1 MARRSRGSSA
11 ATAGLSA
18 LRIGLVLV
26 SIALLGACATPADRT
41 DPRSTRTV
49 ETSGTISTTTTTGLG
64 RSEPTELWI
73 PRIEARSSLV
83 SLGLNKDGTVEVP
96 PVAEPMQ
103 AGWYSLSATPGE
115 AGPAVI
121 LGHVDGNR
129 KPGIFYRLRELVPGD
144 DVEVSRI
151 DGSVARFVVREVDQV
166 PKAQF
171 PTDAVYGDT
180 TDPELRLITCG
191 GHFDRATHSYMDN
204 IIVYATLR

>member
-1 MARRSRGSSA
+1 MAPRSRGTSA
-11 ATAGLSA
+11 PTAGLSA
-18 LRIGLVLV
+18 LRIGLVLL
-26 SIALLGACATPADRT
+26 SIALLCACGRPADRYPAT
-41 DPRSTRTV
+41 SARPV
-49 ETSGTISTTTTTGLG
+49 ETAGTISTTTTTGLG

-73 PRIEARSSLV
+73 PRIEARSSLI

-96 PVAEPMQ
+96 PVAEAMQ

-144 DVEVSRI
+144 DVEISRM
-151 DGSVARFVVREVDQV
+151 DGSVARFVVRKVSQV

-171 PTDAVYGDT
+171 PTEAVYGDT

-191 GHFDRATHSYMDN
+191 GRFDRATHSYFDN